1 MKSFNEVWNMVRD
14 YCRERMSEVAFNV
27 WIDVLTPVKF
37 ENETAYLS
45 VRSEFQKNIICDKYL
60 PTIKDALEG
69 IFGFPVGV
77 VIETSDRENEEGEPD
92 FEEEPAQPAVIQRD
106 ESDDDSYAYVFDNF
120 IVGSSN
126 KFAYAAAVAVA
137 STPGS
142 TYNPLFIYGNSGL
155 GKTHLLNAICHKVKQ
170 DNPSAKVIY
179 TRGEDFTN
187 EIING
192 LATKKMD
199 EFHRK
204 YRSADVLLVD
214 DIQFI
219 GGKVQTQ
226 EEFFHTFNALYQDGK
241 QIVVTSDRT
250 PKEIQTLE
258 ERLRTRFEWGL
269 LADIYPPD
277 FETRMAIIKRKA
289 QMLDIQISDD
299 IVQYIAEKVK
309 ANIRQLEGVVKKLK
323 AYHNLEGHSPTI
335 IIAQNA
341 IKDILTDNQPVPVTV
356 EKIISEVAS
365 TYGVTSEDI
374 RSSKRASNISK
385 ARQVAMY
392 VVRNITP
399 LSMEAIGEEFGGRD
413 HATVVYALNQV
424 KKNMETD
431 SKVKATVTDIIK
443 NIQDQ

>member
-77 VIETSDRENEEGEPD
+77 VIETSDRENEEGEPV

-204 YRSADVLLVD
+204 YRSADVLLVGRYPVHRRQGAD
-214 DIQFI
+214 A
-219 GGKVQTQ
+219 GGIFPHLQR
-226 EEFFHTFNALYQDGK
+226 ALSGRK
-241 QIVVTSDRT
+241 TDR
-250 PKEIQTLE
+250 
-258 ERLRTRFEWGL
+258 
-269 LADIYPPD
+269 
-277 FETRMAIIKRKA
+277 
-289 QMLDIQISDD
+289 
-299 IVQYIAEKVK
+299 
-309 ANIRQLEGVVKKLK
+309 
-323 AYHNLEGHSPTI
+323 
-335 IIAQNA
+335 
-341 IKDILTDNQPVPVTV
+341 
-356 EKIISEVAS
+356 
-365 TYGVTSEDI
+365 
-374 RSSKRASNISK
+374 
-385 ARQVAMY
+385 
-392 VVRNITP
+392 
-399 LSMEAIGEEFGGRD
+399 RD
-413 HATVVYALNQV
+413 VG
-424 KKNMETD
+424 
-431 SKVKATVTDIIK
+431 
-443 NIQDQ
+443 

>member
-1 MKSFNEVWNMVRD
+1 M
-14 YCRERMSEVAFNV
+14 
-27 WIDVLTPVKF
+27 
-37 ENETAYLS
+37 
-45 VRSEFQKNIICDKYL
+45 
-60 PTIKDALEG
+60 
-69 IFGFPVGV
+69 
-77 VIETSDRENEEGEPD
+77 
-92 FEEEPAQPAVIQRD
+92 
-106 ESDDDSYAYVFDNF
+106 
-120 IVGSSN
+120 
-126 KFAYAAAVAVA
+126 
-137 STPGS
+137 
-142 TYNPLFIYGNSGL
+142 
-155 GKTHLLNAICHKVKQ
+155 
-170 DNPSAKVIY
+170 
-179 TRGEDFTN
+179 
-187 EIING
+187 
-192 LATKKMD
+192 
-199 EFHRK
+199 
-204 YRSADVLLVD
+204 
-214 DIQFI
+214 
-219 GGKVQTQ
+219 
-226 EEFFHTFNALYQDGK
+226 
-241 QIVVTSDRT
+241 TSDRT